1 MKELL
6 EALDDVGSFASQLF
20 DALDEAVIAIGADG
34 HCRYANPAATSLLG
48 PGVFTGAA
56 PPAAHELNP
65 VVRAETGTD
74 YPPDDMPIAR
84 ALDGTPSE
92 ADDLIIET
100 PNGLVHV
107 SASAWPVTEG
117 DRVRYA
123 VGIFRTQPGG
133 RALDD
138 MQNAFLQA
146 VSHELRTPLT
156 SLLGFAV
163 TLERIERLSVPV
175 AAKDRIN
182 MLETLIRKAQDM
194 NRLLGDLLDLDRM
207 SSGLL
212 RAHRRPTDVRSLMLR
227 VAEQASLGDRT
238 VVVDAPPLL
247 SMVDVPK
254 VERILEI
261 LLGNVAKHT
270 PHDARVWMKASM
282 GADGLTI
289 VVEDDGPGISDDMK
303 SECFLAF
310 RQGERVEKHSPGI
323 GTGLSIVAGFARLHG
338 GRCWVQDR
346 PGGGASFHVLL
357 PTPQRTNVAPS
368 SLEAA
373 RPV

>member
-6 EALDDVGSFASQLF
+6 EALDDVGSFARQLF
-20 DALDEAVIAIGADG
+20 DALDEAVVAFGTDG
-34 HCRYANPAATSLLG
+34 RCRYANSAATSLLG
-48 PGVFTGAA
+48 PGVSTGA
-56 PPAAHELNP
+56 PSPSSEEINRMI
-65 VVRAETGTD
+65 RAETGAE
-74 YPPDDMPIAR
+74 YPLEDMPIAR
-84 ALDGTPSE
+84 ALAGTASE
-92 ADDLIIET
+92 ANDLVVET

-107 SASAWPVTEG
+107 QASAWPVTDG
-117 DRVRYA
+117 DEVRYA

-133 RALDD
+133 RALDE
-138 MQNAFLQA
+138 MQHAFLQA

-163 TLERIERLSVPV
+163 TLERIERLSVPI
-175 AAKDRIN
+175 ASKDRLD
-182 MLETLIRKAQDM
+182 MFETLIRKAQDM

-212 RAHRRPTDVRSLMLR
+212 RAHRRPTDIRSLMLR
-227 VAEQASLGDRT
+227 VAEQAPLVDRA
-238 VVVDAPPLL
+238 VIVDAPPLL
-247 SMVDVPK
+247 AMVDVPK

-270 PHDARVWMKASM
+270 PPDARVWVKASM

-289 VVEDDGPGISDDMK
+289 VVEDDGPGVTDDMK
-303 SECFLAF
+303 RECFRAF

-323 GTGLSIVAGFARLHG
+323 GTGLSIVASFARLHG

-346 PGGGASFHVLL
+346 PGGGASFFVLL
-357 PTPQRTNVAPS
+357 PTPQRTS
-368 SLEAA
+368 SGTPTAEADPQA
-373 RPV
+373 